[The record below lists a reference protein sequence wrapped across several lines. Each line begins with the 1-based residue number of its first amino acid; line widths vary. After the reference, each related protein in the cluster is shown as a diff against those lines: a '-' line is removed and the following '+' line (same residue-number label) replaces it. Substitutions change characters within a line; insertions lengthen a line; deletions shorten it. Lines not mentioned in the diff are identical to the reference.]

1 EAKDVEAK
9 DVEAKDVEAKD
20 VEAKNEVKPKPVD
33 DPPVKLTA
41 EERQAA
47 IIKLG
52 GKFDQMLDDLQLN
65 GTSIAELA
73 SKYNF
78 TIITTELVT
87 KAALPAQL
95 ADDLQDVRNK
105 TGVDVIFES
114 DLNKAKVN
122 RLGTDQWLFF
132 QVLEIIEP
140 KELSYEEAR
149 DEVRLNLVRSR
160 AMKAVEKDA
169 KEKHETITE
178 ALAGGKTF
186 AEAAA
191 ALELKPI
198 TRRNATA
205 LGAGAEMSEFR
216 LCITTNP
223 GELSK
228 VFTEANEDLGI
239 NRSIFLL
246 VDKREV
252 YENPN
257 LETVLDTQVD
267 SQKTRNQNM
276 VLYNW
281 FAQQRAT
288 AELTLPETN

>member
-1 EAKDVEAK
+1 
-9 DVEAKDVEAKD
+9 
-20 VEAKNEVKPKPVD
+20 
-33 DPPVKLTA
+33 
-41 EERQAA
+41 
-47 IIKLG
+47 
-52 GKFDQMLDDLQLN
+52 
-65 GTSIAELA
+65 
-73 SKYNF
+73 
-78 TIITTELVT
+78 
-87 KAALPAQL
+87 
-95 ADDLQDVRNK
+95 
-105 TGVDVIFES
+105 
-114 DLNKAKVN
+114 
-122 RLGTDQWLFF
+122 QWLFF

-186 AEAAA
+186 AEATA

-205 LGAGAEMSEFR
+205 LEAGAEMSEFR

>member
-1 EAKDVEAK
+1 VAKE
-9 DVEAKDVEAKD
+9 
-20 VEAKNEVKPKPVD
+20 
-33 DPPVKLTA
+33 
-41 EERQAA
+41 
-47 IIKLG
+47 
-52 GKFDQMLDDLQLN
+52 
-65 GTSIAELA
+65 
-73 SKYNF
+73 
-78 TIITTELVT
+78 
-87 KAALPAQL
+87 ALPAQL

-114 DLNKAKVN
+114 DLDKAKVN

-160 AMKAVEKDA
+160 AMKAVEEDA

-186 AEAAA
+186 AEATA

-205 LGAGAEMSEFR
+205 LGAGPEMSEFR

-223 GELSK
+223 GELSE
-228 VFTEANEDLGI
+228 VFTEENEELGI
-239 NRSIFLL
+239 NRAIFLL

-257 LETVLDTQVD
+257 IETVLDTQVD

-281 FAQQRAT
+281 FAQERAT
-288 AELTLPETN
+288 AELTLAETN

>member
-1 EAKDVEAK
+1 ME
-9 DVEAKDVEAKD
+9 
-20 VEAKNEVKPKPVD
+20 
-33 DPPVKLTA
+33 LTA

-47 IIKLG
+47 IIELG
-52 GKFDQMLDDLQLN
+52 GKFDQMLDDFQLN

-78 TIITTELVT
+78 TIITTELVA
-87 KAALPAQL
+87 KEALPAQL

-114 DLNKAKVN
+114 DLDKTKVN

-160 AMKAVEKDA
+160 AMKAVEEDA

-186 AEAAA
+186 AEATA

-223 GELSK
+223 GELSE
-228 VFTEANEDLGI
+228 VFIEENEDLGI
-239 NRSIFLL
+239 NRAIFLL

-257 LETVLDTQVD
+257 METVLDTQVD

-281 FAQQRAT
+281 FAQERAT
-288 AELTLPETN
+288 AELTLAETN